1 MSELKPCPFCRKS
14 VACFAG
20 LNVGM
25 GGYRHV
31 YCERGQ
37 GGCGASSGNFSFDY
51 IGRNGPVV
59 TREQAEA
66 KAAELWNTRVETARL
81 AAVETL
87 LEASKKRI
95 KELEDEL
102 YDLQCHL
109 DEQDV

>member
-1 MSELKPCPFCRKS
+1 MRTGVP
-14 VACFAG
+14 
-20 LNVGM
+20 
-25 GGYRHV
+25 
-31 YCERGQ
+31 
-37 GGCGASSGNFSFDY
+37 SSGNFSFDY
-51 IGRNGPVV
+51 IRKDGPKV

-66 KAAELWNTRVETARL
+66 KAAELWNTRVEVARL

-87 LEASKKRI
+87 LEDSKKRV